1 MSPITAIAGQSVGWY
16 CSLGIVVFGLLSAL
30 MSTAYT
36 LALKRVNVTT
46 LSVLSYIA
54 PLIFLVVDNV
64 IGHTF
69 SAIQIF
75 AIVGLVLGGIG
86 FALDERL
93 TIDAPTLGLL
103 VFMLGY
109 SGAQFYYL
117 QYLHKTEAVTG
128 ISFFANVWGGAAVF
142 LLVHLVVRRKAP
154 LLLTEKAWAY
164 ARLSVMAKSFD
175 VGHPCWPVWRS

>member
-1 MSPITAIAGQSVGWY
+1 
-16 CSLGIVVFGLLSAL
+16 

-128 ISFFANVWGGAAVF
+128 ISFFANVWGGSF
-142 LLVHLVVRRKAP
+142 SSGSSGRTQKSTLVA
-154 LLLTEKAWAY
+154 
-164 ARLSVMAKSFD
+164 D
-175 VGHPCWPVWRS
+175 